1 MKKKAEFDWIRRHDG
16 TSEFE
21 EFIDSTERKIE
32 MSRIKKLIEEKTAA
46 SAEFAQV
53 YDTENKRLKVAVA
66 LMRLRESEG
75 LTQRQLAEKVGK
87 PQSTIARI
95 ENGNM
100 NVSYGTL
107 SEIANG
113 LGKTLEIRF
122 V

>member
-1 MKKKAEFDWIRRHDG
+1 
-16 TSEFE
+16 
-21 EFIDSTERKIE
+21 
-32 MSRIKKLIEEKTAA
+32 MSRIDKLIEEKTAEN
-46 SAEFAQV
+46 AEFARE
-53 YDTENKRLKVAVA
+53 YDRENERLQVAVA
-66 LMRLRESEG
+66 LIRLRESEG

-100 NVSYGTL
+100 NVSYGVL
-107 SEIANG
+107 SKIAFS